1 MYKYGGLGEFDL
13 LVNIRVNVR
22 RDSNYSLKNCT
33 VQTNFI
39 SIVESQSSEVHVQ
52 AGRRRTAT
60 VPLCNLVDYPL
71 DVGASRNRNLNAD
84 NYRISGFQMHNIT
97 AMREV
102 SVDGDDKRER
112 NARTRWDGD
121 PLRFIR

>member
-1 MYKYGGLGEFDL
+1 MYKYGGLGEFDVL
-13 LVNIRVNVR
+13 GNIRVNVR
-22 RDSNYSLKNCT
+22 RHSNDSLKNCT

-52 AGRRRTAT
+52 SGRRRTGT
-60 VPLCNLVDYPL
+60 VPLCNLVDYAL
-71 DVGASRNRNLNAD
+71 DIGASRNRNLNAD
-84 NYRISGFQMHNIT
+84 NYRISGFQMYNIT
-97 AMREV
+97 ATREV

-121 PLRFIR
+121 SLRFIR